1 MSVVEEEKKHIPI
14 VDGDDVGT
22 WQRIVLVPEVPESQ
36 QEDASKIVLDDV
48 PELSTCN
55 PFFRAWC
62 DKVSQKTGLPSE
74 TVCSTWDIIVNPLP
88 CTYIIKVG
96 SRKGLVC
103 GADCHPQHSNP
114 AICPK
119 HVAAF
124 LKKAPA
130 QGSYIRASKSTIR
143 DLYIYHKE
151 NLYLVLHQ
159 PSRGVVGKIEDSVL
173 VTHLSE
179 DELKTVSELKLSHIK
194 LDTVSDGIVI
204 HPYVFAVN
212 NITKNP
218 EFEQKEIELCD

>member
-1 MSVVEEEKKHIPI
+1 MSETVLEEAKKEVLI
-14 VDGDDVGT
+14 DEDKGT
-22 WQRIVLVPEVPESQ
+22 WERVIDVPQ
-36 QEDASKIVLDDV
+36 QGGDIVLDDV

-55 PFFRAWC
+55 PFFKEWC
-62 DKVSQKTGLPSE
+62 VRVSQKSGLLDD
-74 TVCSTWDIIVNPLP
+74 TVCSIWNIVVNPLP

-103 GADCHPQHSNP
+103 GADCHPQYSNP

-119 HVAAF
+119 HVASF

-130 QGSYIRASKSTIR
+130 QGSYIRASKSTVR
-143 DLYIYHKE
+143 DLYIYRKE

-159 PSRGVVGKIEDSVL
+159 PTRGVVGKIEDSTL
-173 VTHLSE
+173 VTSLTE

-194 LDTVSDGIVI
+194 MDSVTDGMLIQ
-204 HPYVFAVN
+204 PYIFSLN
-212 NITKNP
+212 MTTKNQ